1 MRTFSARLRRALHFD
16 PEWLHLRATAVTMA
30 TVLGT
35 YGWALLIERTAGLH
49 VDSVIQAV
57 VIASSLGRVQRVLDG
72 ADRLMACAVLPCA
85 AAGGAELATLIQRH
99 PTAGDAVFVLAMA
112 GAIWL
117 RRFGARATRAGTLLV
132 LPLVAVLV
140 LPGGTGPAGGHERTG
155 WAAVMALVAVVWG
168 ALLTWAARRARLVP
182 RPPAAEVTAAA
193 AGPRRGGV
201 PASTR
206 MAAQMAAALAA
217 AFTVGRMVWPDH
229 WAWVVLTAFLVG
241 SGARSRAD
249 VLVKGVWRT
258 VGAAVG
264 TVVAG
269 ALAGSF
275 GPRSDAVVVLIF
287 AVLAVATWLRELSY
301 AYWAGC
307 VTAVLSLLY
316 DWFGQSPGGLLHT
329 RLAGIAVGAVIGIA
343 ASWLVLPIRT
353 SAAVRARTAAAL
365 AALTELLEADW
376 HDGRAVHLARARFS
390 HRVGQLAVTT
400 APLRILTAPPLPRA
414 LSVRRRRGVDALRA
428 EAALRHCVE
437 PVGDLATAA
446 TSAASA
452 TAATSATSTASASS
466 APGALADDPSLR
478 GRRGE
483 VAAHTLAVR
492 RAIGR
497 RPAPPGAPAA
507 APPAKTRPT
516 GPQAAVAWEALAA
529 IDAQLDVLTEVFG
542 RPPIPPASHPAA
554 ATARP

>member
-1 MRTFSARLRRALHFD
+1 M
-16 PEWLHLRATAVTMA
+16 
-30 TVLGT
+30 
-35 YGWALLIERTAGLH
+35 
-49 VDSVIQAV
+49 
-57 VIASSLGRVQRVLDG
+57 
-72 ADRLMACAVLPCA
+72 
-85 AAGGAELATLIQRH
+85 
-99 PTAGDAVFVLAMA
+99 
-112 GAIWL
+112 
-117 RRFGARATRAGTLLV
+117 RATRAGTLLV

-168 ALLTWAARRARLVP
+168 SLLTWAARRARLIR
-182 RPPAAEVTAAA
+182 RPPAVEVTAAA
-193 AGPRRGGV
+193 AGPRRGGI

-206 MAAQMAAALAA
+206 MAWQMAAALAA
-217 AFTVGRMVWPDH
+217 AFAVGRMVWPDH

-287 AVLAVATWLRELSY
+287 AVLAVATWLRELSH

-376 HDGRAVHLARARFS
+376 RDGRAVHLARARFS
-390 HRVGQLAVTT
+390 HRVGQLGATT
-400 APLRILTAPPLPRA
+400 APLRILAAPPLPRA
-414 LSVRRRRGVDALRA
+414 LSVRRRRSVDALRA
-428 EAALRHCVE
+428 EAALRRCVE
-437 PVGDLATAA
+437 PPGDH
-446 TSAASA
+446 A
-452 TAATSATSTASASS
+452 TAATSATSASATSATSASATSATSASATSASATSATS
-466 APGALADDPSLR
+466 APDVLADDPGLR

-507 APPAKTRPT
+507 APTGEDPPHRTSGDRGLGGSCRDRRPT
-516 GPQAAVAWEALAA
+516 RRAHRGVRPTAHPTRVAS
-529 IDAQLDVLTEVFG
+529 G
-542 RPPIPPASHPAA
+542 RGHRPPMTHTADQPWSERHGN
-554 ATARP
+554 ATLNVKIRRPMWSGPLTLVV

>member
-1 MRTFSARLRRALHFD
+1 M
-16 PEWLHLRATAVTMA
+16 
-30 TVLGT
+30 
-35 YGWALLIERTAGLH
+35 
-49 VDSVIQAV
+49 
-57 VIASSLGRVQRVLDG
+57 
-72 ADRLMACAVLPCA
+72 
-85 AAGGAELATLIQRH
+85 
-99 PTAGDAVFVLAMA
+99 
-112 GAIWL
+112 
-117 RRFGARATRAGTLLV
+117 
-132 LPLVAVLV
+132 
-140 LPGGTGPAGGHERTG
+140 
-155 WAAVMALVAVVWG
+155 
-168 ALLTWAARRARLVP
+168 
-182 RPPAAEVTAAA
+182 
-193 AGPRRGGV
+193 
-201 PASTR
+201 
-206 MAAQMAAALAA
+206 
-217 AFTVGRMVWPDH
+217 
-229 WAWVVLTAFLVG
+229 VLTAFLVG

-353 SAAVRARTAAAL
+353 STAVRARTAAAL

-376 HDGRAVHLARARFS
+376 RDGRAVHMARARFS
-390 HRVGQLAVTT
+390 HRAGQLGVTT
-400 APLRILTAPPLPRA
+400 APLRILAAPPLPRA
-414 LSVRRRRGVDALRA
+414 LSVRRRRSVDALRA
-428 EAALRHCVE
+428 KAALRRCVE
-437 PVGDLATAA
+437 PAGDLATAA
-446 TSAASA
+446 TSATSATPASA
-452 TAATSATSTASASS
+452 TSASANSATSA
-466 APGALADDPSLR
+466 PDVLADDPGLR

-516 GPQAAVAWEALAA
+516 GPQATAAWAALAA
-529 IDAQLDVLTEVFG
+529 VDAQLDVLTEVFG

-554 ATARP
+554 APARP

>member
-1 MRTFSARLRRALHFD
+1 
-16 PEWLHLRATAVTMA
+16 MA
-30 TVLGT
+30 
-35 YGWALLIERTAGLH
+35 W
-49 VDSVIQAV
+49 
-57 VIASSLGRVQRVLDG
+57 
-72 ADRLMACAVLPCA
+72 
-85 AAGGAELATLIQRH
+85 
-99 PTAGDAVFVLAMA
+99 
-112 GAIWL
+112 
-117 RRFGARATRAGTLLV
+117 
-132 LPLVAVLV
+132 
-140 LPGGTGPAGGHERTG
+140 
-155 WAAVMALVAVVWG
+155 
-168 ALLTWAARRARLVP
+168 
-182 RPPAAEVTAAA
+182 
-193 AGPRRGGV
+193 
-201 PASTR
+201 
-206 MAAQMAAALAA
+206 QMAAALAA
-217 AFTVGRMVWPDH
+217 AFAVGRMVWPDH

-316 DWFGQSPGGLLHT
+316 DWFGQSPGSLLHT

-376 HDGRAVHLARARFS
+376 HDGRAVHLARARFG

-428 EAALRHCVE
+428 EAALRRCVE

-446 TSAASA
+446 TSAAS
-452 TAATSATSTASASS
+452 TEPATSTTSTASTEPASS

-529 IDAQLDVLTEVFG
+529 IDTQLDVLTEVFG
-542 RPPIPPASHPAA
+542 RPPIPPASHPA
-554 ATARP
+554 

>member
-1 MRTFSARLRRALHFD
+1 M
-16 PEWLHLRATAVTMA
+16 
-30 TVLGT
+30 LGT
-35 YGWALLIERTAGLH
+35 YGWALLIEHAAGLH
-49 VDSVIQAV
+49 VDSVVQAV
-57 VIASSLGRVQRVLDG
+57 VIASSLGRVQRVLDHT
-72 ADRLMACAVLPCA
+72 DRLPACVVLPCA
-85 AAGGAELATLIQRH
+85 AAGGTESTTLIQRH
-99 PTAGDAVFVLAMA
+99 PTVGDAVFVLVMA

-117 RRFGARATRAGTLLV
+117 RRFGVRATGVGTLLV
-132 LPLVAVLV
+132 LPLVAILV
-140 LPGGTGPAGGHERTG
+140 VPGGTAPAGGHERTG

-168 ALLTWAARRARLVP
+168 SLLTWAARRTRLIR
-182 RPPAAEVTAAA
+182 RPPAAEVAAAA
-193 AGPRRGGV
+193 AGPRRGGI
-201 PASTR
+201 PASIR
-206 MAAQMAAALAA
+206 MASQMASALAA
-217 AFTVGRMVWPDH
+217 AFTVGRMLWPDH
-229 WAWVVLTAFLVG
+229 WTWVVLTAFLVC

-258 VGAAVG
+258 LGAAVG

-275 GPRSDAVVVLIF
+275 GPRSDTVVVLIF

-316 DWFGQSPGGLLHT
+316 DWFGQSPGALLHT
-329 RLAGIAVGAVIGIA
+329 RLAGIAVGAALGTA

-353 SAAVRARTAAAL
+353 SSAVRARTAAAL

-376 HDGRAVHLARARFS
+376 HDGRAVRMARARFS
-390 HRVGQLAVTT
+390 HRVEQLGVTT
-400 APLRILTAPPLPRA
+400 APLRILAVPPLPRA
-414 LSVRRRRGVDALRA
+414 LSVRRRRSVDALRA
-428 EAALRHCVE
+428 VVAVRHCVG

-446 TSAASA
+446 TAA
-452 TAATSATSTASASS
+452 
-466 APGALADDPSLR
+466 PDALADDPSLC

-516 GPQAAVAWEALAA
+516 GPQATVALGALAA
-529 IDAQLDVLTEVFG
+529 IDTQLDVLTEVFG
-542 RPPIPPASHPAA
+542 RPPIPPVSHPAA
-554 ATARP
+554 ATSRP

>member
-1 MRTFSARLRRALHFD
+1 MAGYASA
-16 PEWLHLRATAVTMA
+16 
-30 TVLGT
+30 
-35 YGWALLIERTAGLH
+35 
-49 VDSVIQAV
+49 
-57 VIASSLGRVQRVLDG
+57 
-72 ADRLMACAVLPCA
+72 
-85 AAGGAELATLIQRH
+85 H
-99 PTAGDAVFVLAMA
+99 PQIGPGGDA
-112 GAIWL
+112 
-117 RRFGARATRAGTLLV
+117 RRFGVRATRAGTLLV

-168 ALLTWAARRARLVP
+168 SLLTWAARRARLIR
-182 RPPAAEVTAAA
+182 RPPAVEVTAAA
-193 AGPRRGGV
+193 AGPRRGGI

-206 MAAQMAAALAA
+206 MAWQMAAALAA
-217 AFTVGRMVWPDH
+217 AFAVGRMVWPDH

-287 AVLAVATWLRELSY
+287 AVLAVATWLRELSH

-376 HDGRAVHLARARFS
+376 RDGRAVHLARARFS
-390 HRVGQLAVTT
+390 HRVGQLGATT
-400 APLRILTAPPLPRA
+400 APLRILAAPPSPARCPCGAGGASTRCVPR
-414 LSVRRRRGVDALRA
+414 RPCG
-428 EAALRHCVE
+428 AASNR
-437 PVGDLATAA
+437 PA
-446 TSAASA
+446 TSPPPPPPPPPRPPRPPPPRPPHPPPPRPPPPRPPRPPPPRRTCSPTTRACAGGAA
-452 TAATSATSTASASS
+452 
-466 APGALADDPSLR
+466 R
-478 GRRGE
+478 WRR
-483 VAAHTLAVR
+483 TLAVR

-507 APPAKTRPT
+507 APTGEDPPHRTSGDRGLGGSCRDRRPT
-516 GPQAAVAWEALAA
+516 RRAHRGVRPTAHPTRVAS
-529 IDAQLDVLTEVFG
+529 G
-542 RPPIPPASHPAA
+542 RGHRPPMTHTADQPWSERHGN
-554 ATARP
+554 ATLNVKIRRPMWSGPLTLVV